1 MLRPLPAV
9 FFRTET
15 GREPVRQWLKA
26 LPKNERK
33 IIGED
38 IMTVQFRWPLGMPL
52 VDHLGSGIWEI
63 RSRLANR
70 TRALYFLCI
79 KRKSFFCTAS
89 SRKPRKLQTKTEL
102 WLCNAKMHTS
112 KTLKT
117 RNKHRGSSFEDFLKQ
132 EGLLENVQ
140 AAAFKRALALKV
152 NDMMK
157 EKRLNKSALAARMRT
172 SRAAV
177 HRLLDPKNTSVT
189 LATLNRAARSLGCK
203 VKIEF
208 VPA

>member
-1 MLRPLPAV
+1 MC
-9 FFRTET
+9 TK
-15 GREPVRQWLKA
+15 G
-26 LPKNERK
+26 
-33 IIGED
+33 
-38 IMTVQFRWPLGMPL
+38 
-52 VDHLGSGIWEI
+52 
-63 RSRLANR
+63 
-70 TRALYFLCI
+70 
-79 KRKSFFCTAS
+79 KSLFCTAS
-89 SRKPRKLQTKTEL
+89 SRKPGKLQTKTEL
-102 WLCNAKMHTS
+102 WLCDAKMPTS
-112 KTLKT
+112 KTAKK

-140 AAAFKRALALKV
+140 AAAFKRVLALKV
-152 NDMMK
+152 NDLMK
-157 EKRLNKSALAARMRT
+157 EKRMNKSAMAARMRT

>member
-1 MLRPLPAV
+1 
-9 FFRTET
+9 
-15 GREPVRQWLKA
+15 
-26 LPKNERK
+26 
-33 IIGED
+33 
-38 IMTVQFRWPLGMPL
+38 MP
-52 VDHLGSGIWEI
+52 
-63 RSRLANR
+63 
-70 TRALYFLCI
+70 
-79 KRKSFFCTAS
+79 
-89 SRKPRKLQTKTEL
+89 
-102 WLCNAKMHTS
+102 TS
-112 KTLKT
+112 KTVKK

-157 EKRLNKSALAARMRT
+157 EKRMNKSVLAARMRT

>member
-1 MLRPLPAV
+1 
-9 FFRTET
+9 
-15 GREPVRQWLKA
+15 
-26 LPKNERK
+26 
-33 IIGED
+33 
-38 IMTVQFRWPLGMPL
+38 MTVQFRWPLGMPL
-52 VDHLGSGIWEI
+52 VDHLGSRIWEI
-63 RSRLANR
+63 RSKLANR
-70 TRALYFLCI
+70 IARTLFFVHGEEIILLHGFI
-79 KRKSFFCTAS
+79 K
-89 SRKPRKLQTKTEL
+89 KLQTKTEL
-102 WLCNAKMHTS
+102 WLCDAKMPTS
-112 KTLKT
+112 KTPKT
-117 RNKHRGSSFEDFLKQ
+117 RNKHRGSSFENFLKQ
-132 EGLLENVQ
+132 EGILENVQ

-157 EKRLNKSALAARMRT
+157 EKRVNKSAMAARMRT

>member
-1 MLRPLPAV
+1 
-9 FFRTET
+9 
-15 GREPVRQWLKA
+15 
-26 LPKNERK
+26 
-33 IIGED
+33 
-38 IMTVQFRWPLGMPL
+38 
-52 VDHLGSGIWEI
+52 
-63 RSRLANR
+63 
-70 TRALYFLCI
+70 
-79 KRKSFFCTAS
+79 
-89 SRKPRKLQTKTEL
+89 
-102 WLCNAKMHTS
+102 MHTS

-140 AAAFKRALALKV
+140 AAAFKRALAKV

-157 EKRLNKSALAARMRT
+157 AKRLNKSAMAARMRT

-177 HRLLDPKNTSVT
+177 HRLLDRKNTSVT

-203 VKIEF
+203 VKIES